1 MDQTKKKNKRVLII
15 VIILAFGLTAITAGT
30 ILGIV
35 AYSSYKTVKNGTKCE
50 AVVVDERRIVNTRR
64 ENRHMTRSYYYKY
77 TFEVTFPEEKKGE
90 RFTKGN
96 SSYVESRL
104 GETVTFYEYKGNR
117 VLVW

>member
-1 MDQTKKKNKRVLII
+1 MKKKNKKVLII
-15 VIILAFGLTAITAGT
+15 TIVITVAFFILAGGT
-30 ILGIV
+30 VLGVV
-35 AYSSYKTVKNGTKCE
+35 AYSSYTTVKNGTKCE
-50 AVVVDERRIVNTRR
+50 AVVVEERRIVNTRR

-117 VLVW
+117 ILVW

>member
-1 MDQTKKKNKRVLII
+1 
-15 VIILAFGLTAITAGT
+15 
-30 ILGIV
+30 
-35 AYSSYKTVKNGTKCE
+35 
-50 AVVVDERRIVNTRR
+50 
-64 ENRHMTRSYYYKY
+64 MTQSYYYKY

-90 RFTKGN
+90 RFTKSN

>member
-1 MDQTKKKNKRVLII
+1 MDEVKKKNKKVLII
-15 VIILAFGLTAITAGT
+15 TIVITVAFFILAGGT
-30 ILGIV
+30 VLGIV
-35 AYSSYKTVKNGTKCE
+35 AYSSYKTVKYGTKCE

-117 VLVW
+117 ILVW